1 MLQIFKQ
8 YSFGGLTMCLIAFSY
23 KVHPNYPLVII
34 ANRDEFYDRPTAA
47 AHFWE
52 DKPAILGGR
61 DLLQQGSW
69 MGLSK
74 NGRFAAITNYREPS
88 QPETAL
94 LSRGEVVSQFLLST
108 EPIES
113 FIDSLREKKNL
124 YGGYNVLLF
133 DGQQMHHYNNVF
145 DEHNKIEPGTYG
157 LSNATLNTSWP
168 KVEKA
173 KNALINSTQNKQF
186 EVQDLILL
194 LSDDQI
200 AHDEVLPNTGVGIH
214 LERALSAQFVKLP
227 NYGTRC
233 STAIIFN
240 KNGDINFLERTY
252 DKGIFLFDR
261 SFTIKPQS
269 LAAASDTSHD
279 K

>member
-1 MLQIFKQ
+1 
-8 YSFGGLTMCLIAFSY
+8 MCLIAFSY

-47 AHFWE
+47 AQFWE
-52 DKPAILGGR
+52 DKPTILGGR

-88 QPETAL
+88 LPEPAL
-94 LSRGEVVSQFLLST
+94 VSRGEIVSQFLLST
-108 EPIES
+108 EPIEA
-113 FIDSLREKKNL
+113 FVDSLREKKNL

-133 DGQQMHHYNNVF
+133 DGQQMRHYNNVF

-157 LSNATLNTSWP
+157 ISNATLNTPWP
-168 KVEKA
+168 KVEQA
-173 KNALINSTQNKQF
+173 KSALINGTNNNNF
-186 EVQDLILL
+186 DVQDLISLL
-194 LSDDQI
+194 ANDEI

-233 STAIIFN
+233 STAITYN
-240 KNGDINFLERTY
+240 RNGTIDFLERTY
-252 DKGIFLFDR
+252 DEGRILFDWPF
-261 SFTIKPQS
+261 SIKTQS
-269 LAAASDTSHD
+269 EAESETGPVVDVE